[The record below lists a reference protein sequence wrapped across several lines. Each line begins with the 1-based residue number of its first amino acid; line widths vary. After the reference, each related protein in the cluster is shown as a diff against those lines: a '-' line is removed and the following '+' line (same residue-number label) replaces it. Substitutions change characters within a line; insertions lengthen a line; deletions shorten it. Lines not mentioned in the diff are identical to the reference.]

1 MRLVLVEPPDVEP
14 LSATEAKTRLGIG
27 SEVSETTMNSFIKAA
42 RQKLDGPDGLL
53 QRALNTQTWKLLLP
67 GFSCE
72 PILIPLPPLISI
84 TSVKYYDGSGVLQT
98 IDPTGYEI
106 LQGQRPALV
115 PIAGGSWP
123 GTQHRFGAVE
133 ITFIAGYGDEAA
145 DVPEPIRSAIALLVS
160 HMRSMSAQNL
170 FLSEEQVDGVGSKKY
185 VVGGNAGA
193 AIDATVS
200 ALLFQYRVLA

>member
-1 MRLVLVEPPDVEP
+1 MRLVLVTPPTVEP

-27 SEVSETTMNSFIKAA
+27 SEISDATMDSFIKAA

-67 GFSCE
+67 GFPCE
-72 PILIPLPPLISI
+72 PIMIPLPPLISI
-84 TSVKYYDGSGVLQT
+84 SSVRYYDSSGVLQT
-98 IDPTGYEI
+98 IDPASYEV
-106 LQGQRPALV
+106 LQGQRPALAT
-115 PIAGGSWP
+115 ISNTSWP
-123 GTQHRFGAVE
+123 NTQHRFGAVE
-133 ITFIAGYGDEAA
+133 ITFIAGYGPLAT

-170 FLSEEQVDGVGSKKY
+170 FLSEEQVDGIGSKKY